1 MGDAKPGDLFHEVC
15 GLRVHTWRFMGRD
28 AEGCYRLEEVGG
40 DGRWD
45 IWNPDGITLYRSKID
60 ALDEALGRLY
70 RETREVEERLERLR
84 EKRVEL
90 VTEKRESSYMSEG

>member
-1 MGDAKPGDLFHEVC
+1 MRPKGPLLEVR
-15 GLRVHTWRFMGRD
+15 G
-28 AEGCYRLEEVGG
+28 EGC
-40 DGRWD
+40 
-45 IWNPDGITLYRSKID
+45 WNPDGPTFYRSRID
-60 ALDEALGRLY
+60 ALNEALGRLY